1 MISRYP
7 ALLILAASLAGCTPE
22 TETGEPGS
30 RGSDDPAPAADSR
43 PVIVF
48 LGTSLTA
55 GLGVDPAQAYPA
67 LIQRRISAAG
77 LDYRV
82 VNAGVSGQVSA
93 GSRSQLEWIL
103 GRQQAAVLVVE
114 TGANDGLRGQDVDAL
129 RANLDAILERAKRQ
143 DPPPRILVVG
153 MEAPPNLGAQYTS
166 RFRAVYPAVAEK
178 YGAEYL
184 PFLLEG
190 VAGIDSLNQGDGIH
204 PTPAG
209 HRVIAE
215 TVWRA
220 LEPLLSE
227 AGQASRSP

>member
-7 ALLILAASLAGCTPE
+7 AFLILAASLAGCTPE
-22 TETGEPGS
+22 TETRAPGS
-30 RGSDDPAPAADSR
+30 QGADDPPPAADSR

-67 LIQRRISAAG
+67 LVQRRISAAG

-103 GRQQAAVLVVE
+103 GRQQVAVLVVE

-129 RANLDAILERAKRQ
+129 RANLEAILERAKRQ
-143 DPPPRILVVG
+143 DPPPRMLVVG

-190 VAGIDSLNQGDGIH
+190 VAGVDSLNQGDGIH

-209 HRVIAE
+209 HRVMAQS
-215 TVWRA
+215 VWRA